1 VSLTTDV
8 PVGSNEECKHLVH
21 DHKIDDFL
29 KREKEI
35 DEVKPFS
42 SSKATYLGHYY
53 VYLRNNKGLI
63 YKTVSC
69 DKAPVLCV
77 T

>member
-1 VSLTTDV
+1 MWKIYWKNLPRLGIIVSLTTDV

-35 DEVKPFS
+35 DEVNLFQVPKQLISDIIMF
-42 SSKATYLGHYY
+42 TYEII
-53 VYLRNNKGLI
+53 R
-63 YKTVSC
+63 
-69 DKAPVLCV
+69 D
-77 T
+77 